1 MKRTITLVCFLLLN
15 MGVFAQPITYNGKI
29 KSFEKQR
36 NSLVFLLST
45 GKLKLE
51 FYSESIVRV
60 VYSPSGQFSHRKSL
74 SVLDKKWLPV
84 IYKVRDDKEF
94 IEARTTTISVKVS
107 KKTGSVSFFDVNGN
121 PILKETENGRIAE
134 CSNSIA
140 DTAYTVY
147 QKWDSSNDEAVYG
160 IGQYQYDIMNWHNGY
175 MLMQQNNTA
184 IAMPVVFSS
193 KGYGLFWDNYS
204 LTEYNA
210 ELIPLTLK
218 RVDDNNLDMVYR
230 AGESGE
236 YTFVLQ
242 KKDWDPI
249 EVRMNDSLVYAHYA
263 GVAYPTR
270 IFKVKLEGGK
280 LYNFQVKNISK
291 PINPT
296 IPTEYLRPKDGK
308 QGETGLKGE
317 YFDNME
323 LAGAPVFSR
332 TDKVIDFDWGT
343 GSPKEGFKN
352 DSFSVRWSGKIKGA
366 KTLKNATID
375 LTTDDGVRLFINGK
389 KVIES
394 WFDRSPMVDSYTM
407 DLEEGKEYDI
417 VIEYY
422 ENSGGASARLSW
434 NAQPPAGK
442 VEFFDKVKF
451 FCRTPEMGR
460 TMSFRSQVGDG
471 IDYYFIYGGTA
482 DKVIGGLRTLTGN
495 APLYPKWAYGL
506 FMSQYVWDSQDKMQ
520 EIIDGYRKR
529 RIPVD
534 VIVQDANYWPIEPKQ
549 NLWGSH
555 IFDSDRYPN
564 PTAMI
569 DYLHKKNAH
578 IVISVWPRINKG
590 TDVYDAMNANNY
602 LLAVQ
607 ETQKNNSGEGFVI
620 KDESLNAA
628 YDAFNPAARKM
639 YWQFMND
646 RLFAKG
652 IDGWWM
658 DASEPEWGYD
668 FSKAYTAMGS
678 GNRYLNAYP
687 LMAEKGV
694 YEGQLSTSST
704 KRPYIL
710 TRSSFVGQQRYAT
723 TTWSGDVGPTW
734 TNFRKSIPA
743 GLNYCLTGMPYWTVD
758 IGGFV
763 PDKFADSPEY
773 PELLV
778 RWFQYGTFLP
788 ILRVHGCRKTPF
800 WNYDAPTQEILL
812 KYTNLRYRLMPFIY
826 TLGAKVTNENFTI
839 YRALVLDFPGDNKA
853 LDIQD
858 QFMFG
863 NEILVCPV
871 TRQFATSRTVYLPKT
886 SGGWFDFWTGEKI
899 KEGTTIVAKAELNT
913 IPLYIK
919 AGSIIPMG
927 PFIQY
932 ANESKDDTLEL
943 RVYSGADG
951 RFNLYE
957 DEGDNFNYQKN
968 KFSIIPFVWN
978 EKNQVLTIGERQGSF
993 NGMLKNRTIQI
1004 VWVGRNAGTGINY
1017 AVGPIETVSY
1027 RGQAVKV
1034 RKK

>member
-1 MKRTITLVCFLLLN
+1 MKKTITLVCFILL
-15 MGVFAQPITYNGKI
+15 GRVIFAQPIIYNGRV
-29 KSFEKQR
+29 KSFDKLQ
-36 NSLVFLLST
+36 NSIVFALNT

-51 FYSESIVRV
+51 FYSESILRV
-60 VYSPSGQFSHRKSL
+60 LYSPSGQFSQRKSL
-74 SVLDKKWLPV
+74 SVLDKNWAPV
-84 IYKVRDDKEF
+84 NYTVRDDEEF
-94 IEARTTTISVKVS
+94 VEVKTIKISAKVS
-107 KKTGSVSFFDVNGN
+107 KKSGAVAFYDAAGK
-121 PILKETENGRIAE
+121 PILKETENGRFVE
-134 CSNSIA
+134 NTKSMA
-140 DTAYTVY
+140 DTAFIVY
-147 QKWDSSNDEAVYG
+147 QKWVSSNDEAVYG

-175 MLMQQNNTA
+175 MLMQQKNTA
-184 IAMPVVFSS
+184 VAMPFILSS

-210 ELIPLTLK
+210 ELIPLPLK
-218 RVDDNNLDMVYR
+218 AVDDNNLSLAYK
-230 AGESGE
+230 AEETGE
-236 YTFVLQ
+236 YTFVMQ
-242 KKDWDPI
+242 KADEEPI

-263 GVAYPTR
+263 GVSYPTR
-270 IFKVKLEGGK
+270 IFKVKLEAGK
-280 LYNFQVKNISK
+280 IYNFHVKNISK

-296 IPTEYLRPKDGK
+296 VATEYLRPKDGK
-308 QGETGLKGE
+308 PGETGLKGE
-317 YFDNME
+317 YFDNMK
-323 LAGAPVFSR
+323 LTGKPAFVR

-343 GSPKEGFKN
+343 GSPQEGFKN
-352 DSFSVRWSGKIKGA
+352 DEFSVRWSGKIIGA
-366 KTLKNATID
+366 KNLKNATID

-434 NAQPPAGK
+434 NAQNPLGK
-442 VEFFDKVKF
+442 TEFSEKVKLS
-451 FCRTPEMGR
+451 CRTPEMGK

-482 DKVIGGLRTLTGN
+482 DKIISGLRTLTGK

-506 FMSQYVWDSQDKMQ
+506 FMSQFVWDSQEKMQ
-520 EIIDGYRKR
+520 DIIDGYRLR

-534 VIVQDANYWPIEPKQ
+534 VIVQDANYWQIEPKQ

-564 PTAMI
+564 PKAMI

-578 IVISVWPRINKG
+578 IMISVWPRINKG
-590 TDVYDAMNANNY
+590 TDVYDAMNAKNY

-607 ETQKNNSGEGFVI
+607 ETHKNQSGEGFII
-620 KDESLNAA
+620 KDESPNAA

-687 LMAEKGV
+687 LMAKKGV
-694 YEGQLSTSST
+694 YEGQLSTIST

-723 TTWSGDVGPTW
+723 TVWSGDIGPTW

-743 GLNYCLTGMPYWTVD
+743 GLNYCLTGMPYWTLD

-778 RWFQYGTFLP
+778 RWYQYGTFLP

-800 WNYDAPTQEILL
+800 WNYDSLTQNILL
-812 KYTNLRYRLMPFIY
+812 KYTNLRYRLIPFIY
-826 TLGAKVTNENFTI
+826 SLGAKVTNENFTI
-839 YRALVLDFPGDNKA
+839 YRALVMDFASDPKA

-871 TRQFATSRTVYLPKT
+871 TRQHATSRSVYLPQT
-886 SGGWFDFWTGEKI
+886 AGGWFDFWTGENL
-899 KEGTTIVAKAELNT
+899 KEGTTFTANAPLNT
-913 IPLYIK
+913 IPLFVK

-932 ANESKDDTLEL
+932 ANESKADTLEL
-943 RVYSGADG
+943 RVYTGADG
-951 RFNLYE
+951 HFSLYE

-968 KFSIIPFVWN
+968 KFSNIPFTWN
-978 EKNQVLTIGERQGSF
+978 EKNQTLTIGRREGSF
-993 NGMLKNRTIQI
+993 DGMLKNRTIQV
-1004 VWVGRNAGTGINY
+1004 VWIGRNTGVGINY
-1017 AVGPIETVSY
+1017 TADKLQTISYSGKTV
-1027 RGQAVKV
+1027 RV